1 MYIYLRK
8 YLWQRRCFVATVTV
22 INSVIGG
29 FGGVIGCFNWP
40 IVDVNYTFEDIVTVM
55 TGRGG

>member
-8 YLWQRRCFVATVTV
+8 YLWQRRCFVATVIL

-29 FGGVIGCFNWP
+29 FGGVIGCFN
-40 IVDVNYTFEDIVTVM
+40 
-55 TGRGG
+55 